1 MCGRYVLYGPGEA
14 LIEGFSLADLPPFVP
29 RYNIAPASVVLVV
42 RDEPGTGR
50 VAEDM
55 RWGLIPH
62 WAREPSI
69 GARLINA
76 RGETIADKPAF
87 RQALRRSRCLIPAN
101 GFYEWRAPAA
111 GDGTRKQPYYVH
123 ARDGGLL
130 AMAGLYDRWQGPAG
144 TIATCCIVTTA
155 ANATMAPIHDRMP
168 VLIERAAQSAWL
180 DARESDVAALAP
192 LLRPCPGSWLRA
204 HPVAP
209 AVGDARREGPALIEP
224 IDTRHRLPGSH

>member
-14 LIEGFSLADLPPFVP
+14 LIDGFSLAELPPFAA
-29 RYNIAPASVVLVV
+29 RYNIAPASAVLVV
-42 RDEPGTGR
+42 REEPGRGR
-50 VAEDM
+50 VAAPM

-76 RGETIADKPAF
+76 RAETLADKPAF
-87 RQALRRSRCLIPAN
+87 RTAFRRSRCLLPAN
-101 GFYEWRAPAA
+101 GFYEWQAAA
-111 GDGTRKQPYYVH
+111 GARARKQPFYVH
-123 ARDGGLL
+123 GRDGGLL
-130 AMAGLYDRWQGPAG
+130 AMAGLCQRWEGPEG

-168 VLIERAAQSAWL
+168 VLVDRAGQSAWL
-180 DARESDVAALAP
+180 DPDRHDPQALAP
-192 LLRPCPGSWLRA
+192 LLRPCPDEWLA
-204 HPVAP
+204 LHPVAP

-224 IDTRHRLPGSH
+224 LREPIGPRGS